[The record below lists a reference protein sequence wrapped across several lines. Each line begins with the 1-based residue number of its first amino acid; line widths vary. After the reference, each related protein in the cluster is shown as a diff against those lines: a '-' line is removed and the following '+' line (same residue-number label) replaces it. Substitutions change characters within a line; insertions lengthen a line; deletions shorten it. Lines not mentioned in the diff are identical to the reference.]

1 MPPLQF
7 IHKAVLFIP
16 ATARTAATFAA
27 AAAHPQYGPQNQME
41 ITQFLALQA
50 IRQAVDKAD
59 QLGVRANIAL
69 LDTAGHL
76 KAFLR
81 MDDAFL
87 GSIDIAMG
95 KARTAMLFRMNS
107 EAVGEF
113 LNPENHTHG
122 MVNTSGGLVGFKGG
136 MPVRAN
142 GAVVAYMGV
151 SGGSPEQD
159 FEIATAGSAM

>member
-1 MPPLQF
+1 
-7 IHKAVLFIP
+7 
-16 ATARTAATFAA
+16 
-27 AAAHPQYGPQNQME
+27 ME
-41 ITQFLALQA
+41 ITQLQA
-50 IRQAVDKAD
+50 ELAIRHASQKAV
-59 QLGVRANIAL
+59 QIGVSANITI

-87 GSIDIAMG
+87 GSIDIAIG

-113 LNPENHTHG
+113 LNPVNKTYG

-136 MPVRAN
+136 MPVTLA
-142 GAVVAYMGV
+142 GETIAYIGV
-151 SGGSPEQD
+151 SGGSPDQD
-159 FEIATAGSAM
+159 FEIATAGSKV